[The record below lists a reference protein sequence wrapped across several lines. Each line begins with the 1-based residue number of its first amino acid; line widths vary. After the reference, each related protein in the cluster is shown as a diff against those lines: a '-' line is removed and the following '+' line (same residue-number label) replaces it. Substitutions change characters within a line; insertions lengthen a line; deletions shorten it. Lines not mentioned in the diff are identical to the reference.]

1 MAAIRLVS
9 TFLPLSI
16 MANQSIF
23 YTIIPNNAMGKT
35 KYSKQLQLIGVK
47 TLLLLIQPW
56 ILSLKI
62 KHNLN
67 DKPLI

>member
-16 MANQSIF
+16 MANRSIF

>member
-1 MAAIRLVS
+1 
-9 TFLPLSI
+9 
-16 MANQSIF
+16 
-23 YTIIPNNAMGKT
+23 MGKT